1 MAHDLTFFKE
11 CGVRR
16 HFDEKAAQWLFL
28 VIDVVAVLIGQSDYK
43 NEKSYWATLKSR
55 LKKERSVVADITEL
69 NVCIEK
75 IVTHQ
80 NELGTQIDAIVVDFE
95 GKAG

>member
-1 MAHDLTFFKE
+1 
-11 CGVRR
+11 
-16 HFDEKAAQWLFL
+16 
-28 VIDVVAVLIGQSDYK
+28 
-43 NEKSYWATLKSR
+43 
-55 LKKERSVVADITEL
+55 VVADITEL

-95 GKAG
+95 GEAG